1 MTAHTDGASR
11 NESRS
16 EGLELPPDTASA
28 SRARRYVRE
37 RLLATGHPELV
48 ECAVLGVDEL
58 VANACV
64 HAGTPLVVSVDLR
77 TRGRVRIEVTDLSP
91 TPPIR
96 REPQQDAVGGRGLTL
111 LDACGRWG
119 LSPTT
124 DSGSGKTIW
133 FEPYS
138 SLSGPDDSP

>member
-48 ECAVLGVDEL
+48 ECAVLCVDEL

-64 HAGTPLVVSVDLR
+64 HARTTLVLAVHGEHDP
-77 TRGRVRIEVTDLSP
+77 VRSEVTDYSKELPVRQEAGRP
-91 TPPIR
+91 TY
-96 REPQQDAVGGRGLTL
+96 AVGGRGLTL
-111 LDACGRWG
+111 LDACGMWG
-119 LSPTT
+119 IAIPP
-124 DSGSGKTIW
+124 DRGGKTIW
-133 FEPYS
+133 FEPS
-138 SLSGPDDSP
+138 ATMR